1 MKKQFNL
8 VCLFLIVGI
17 SGCTAATPP
26 TVIKKTPQHSAPVK
40 AVPAAVVKPKAVPVE
55 LSENLLYH
63 LLVGEIATQRGEFKE
78 AVKSYKEATI
88 LSNNIEVAKRAT
100 KIAVYDGSDDALSIA
115 KQWVTL
121 DPKDAEAQKTVAI
134 LYFRVGDTAN
144 ALVHM
149 KRLLSFS
156 DIKKVDGYLFIA
168 NLLSQEKD
176 VQSTISLMSDLV
188 DSTGSTAQGNF
199 ALATLA
205 VVAKR
210 LRVAQER
217 AEKVLTMTPGDL
229 RAQNLFGRI
238 LIGSEQKPQALEYF
252 QTIYDA
258 GNADLKMKNT
268 LARLFVDVKRYGDAK
283 SVFQNMLA
291 LEPRNNETVYAL
303 ALLAMQTESFDTAEQ
318 YLKVLDTAKFKVNE
332 VRFYLGQISDAKE
345 QFDDAFQWY
354 QKIRLGKHYFDA
366 QVRMVDILSSQG
378 KIKQARVLIRSIRVQ
393 FPDLSV
399 KLYLLEAELVEQ
411 VKDFN
416 ESMTIYDTA
425 LKTHPKDE
433 DLLYNRAL
441 LGEEMGRMDILE
453 RDLRAIIA
461 FNPKSANA
469 LNALGYTLVEKTPRV
484 DEGLKMI
491 QQALRLKPNDPAIL
505 DSLGWAQYKLGDLDQ
520 AELHLR
526 KAFDVLTDGEVAA
539 HLSEVLYR
547 RGKKQEAKKIWSDA
561 MTKNPESE
569 HLLAIKDLFND

>member
-1 MKKQFNL
+1 
-8 VCLFLIVGI
+8 
-17 SGCTAATPP
+17 
-26 TVIKKTPQHSAPVK
+26 
-40 AVPAAVVKPKAVPVE
+40 
-55 LSENLLYH
+55 
-63 LLVGEIATQRGEFKE
+63 
-78 AVKSYKEATI
+78 
-88 LSNNIEVAKRAT
+88 
-100 KIAVYDGSDDALSIA
+100 
-115 KQWVTL
+115 
-121 DPKDAEAQKTVAI
+121 
-134 LYFRVGDTAN
+134 
-144 ALVHM
+144 
-149 KRLLSFS
+149 
-156 DIKKVDGYLFIA
+156 
-168 NLLSQEKD
+168 
-176 VQSTISLMSDLV
+176 
-188 DSTGSTAQGNF
+188 
-199 ALATLA
+199 
-205 VVAKR
+205 
-210 LRVAQER
+210 
-217 AEKVLTMTPGDL
+217 
-229 RAQNLFGRI
+229 
-238 LIGSEQKPQALEYF
+238 
-252 QTIYDA
+252 
-258 GNADLKMKNT
+258 
-268 LARLFVDVKRYGDAK
+268 
-283 SVFQNMLA
+283 
-291 LEPRNNETVYAL
+291 
-303 ALLAMQTESFDTAEQ
+303 MQTESFDTAEQ

-354 QKIRLGKHYFDA
+354 QQIRLGKHYFDA

-505 DSLGWAQYKLGDLDQ
+505 DILGWAQYKLGDLDQ